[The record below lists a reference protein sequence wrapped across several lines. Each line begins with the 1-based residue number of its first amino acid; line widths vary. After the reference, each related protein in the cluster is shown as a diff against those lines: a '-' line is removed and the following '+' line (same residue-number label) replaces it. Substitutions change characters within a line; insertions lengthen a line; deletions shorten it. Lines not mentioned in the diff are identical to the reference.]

1 MTIVAEVLES
11 YIQHLPKNH
20 TLIQSPQNERVHQL
34 LIDMIKCFVF
44 PVFLAVLF
52 TGASS
57 IAQQNT
63 VTIAV
68 VNNADMIRLKKLS
81 PKFEEKNADIKLNW

>member
-1 MTIVAEVLES
+1 
-11 YIQHLPKNH
+11 
-20 TLIQSPQNERVHQL
+20 
-34 LIDMIKCFVF
+34 MIKCFVF

-52 TGASS
+52 TGVSA

-68 VNNADMIRLKKLS
+68 VNNADMIRLKKLAGKMS
-81 PKFEEKNADIKLNW
+81 VDQVLRDSQAAVNRAVKAAGYEK